1 MFMGRYYPNMDD
13 SHRLN
18 IPTNFKKYLETDL
31 VISQSIDQDYRCL
44 WLFNRTDWEKTSSK
58 IEELS
63 IMKKSNRYFQ
73 REFLGSSYE
82 TTLDPKGRL
91 VIAKELLPFA
101 NITKECVVIGSGSRI
116 EIWDKATYEKY
127 QAETEGKLEEESE
140 GIEY

>member
-1 MFMGRYYPNMDD
+1 MFMGTYYPNMDE

-31 VISQSIDQDYRCL
+31 VISKSIDQDNKCL
-44 WLFNRTDWEKTSSK
+44 WLFNRSDWEKTSLK

-63 IMKKSNRYFQ
+63 IMKKANRFFQ
-73 REFLGSSYE
+73 REFLGNSYE

-101 NITKECVVIGSGSRI
+101 NITKECVVIGSGNRI
-116 EIWDKATYEKY
+116 EIWDKETYDKY
-127 QAETEGKLEEESE
+127 SAENSSKLEEESE